1 MLQNKYIVFFI
12 SLIIL
17 IMIIIY
23 RYKYHKF
30 INYYHLLP
38 HKKVNKYKIKN
49 ILIGLPTIDRD
60 SDMLDT
66 VYESIN
72 RSINYCH
79 KYYPD
84 IKFIFFPIMRKSDI
98 KCYDFWKKKNDINKE
113 IYLMDEYKIEGR
125 HNMNKIVETFSK
137 ILETARNKKVDA
149 LFIVE
154 SDIVINEDTIKILI
168 DNQKD
173 AHITLCPHDI
183 PWRNYPIIGIY
194 GFIYK
199 CGNSDEIK
207 KDKFL
212 IYGQGTGCILIGKD
226 VLKDKRVK
234 FYFETFL
241 SIENIDAFGHDIG
254 FYKLLNKYRYKVKLI
269 NKKVDHRYRRI
280 INNQ

>member
-1 MLQNKYIVFFI
+1 M
-12 SLIIL
+12 IL
-17 IMIIIY
+17 MIIIF
-23 RYKYHKF
+23 RYKYHPF

-38 HKKVNKYKIKN
+38 HKKVNKYNIKTLM
-49 ILIGLPTIDRD
+49 IALPTIDRD
-60 SDMLDT
+60 ADMLEE

-72 RSINYCH
+72 KSINFCK
-79 KYYPD
+79 KYYPT
-84 IKFIFFPIMRKSDI
+84 INFMFFPIMRKSDI
-98 KCYDFWKKKNDINKE
+98 KCYNFWQNKNDINKE
-113 IYLMDEYKIEGR
+113 IYLMESYKIDGR

-137 ILETARNKKVDA
+137 ILETARQKKVDG

-194 GFIYK
+194 GLIYK

-207 KDKFL
+207 KNKFL

-226 VLKDKRVK
+226 VLKDNRVN

-269 NKKVDHRYRRI
+269 NKKVDHKYKRKK
-280 INNQ
+280 NLSL